1 MDILTEDLSKRYS
14 AATLAK
20 HFGISETSL
29 KNYFQE
35 YMEEDTANY

>member
-20 HFGISETSL
+20 RFGISETSL
-29 KNYFQE
+29 KNYFRE